1 MGDVVNEPRNALGNE
16 DGALR
21 PPLDVAIVG
30 GGLVGVIAALGLV
43 HRGIRVTVYE
53 RGAKFQEL
61 GAGIGFP
68 RVARECMQRMDP
80 RVLDALARVTQQN
93 PHDTVR
99 YWDGFNPRTKESSEL
114 KEGALLFDVPE
125 RDLAFWSCL
134 RSHFLL
140 EMVALLPEGVTQ
152 FGKRLV
158 EYIDEEKSDK
168 VVLRFADGSR
178 AEADVVI
185 GCDGI
190 HSTTRKLLL
199 GADHPAS
206 HPTYSHKKIFRGL
219 APINAVANALG
230 VDKAHDYIMHLG
242 PNAHTLS
249 FPVNNGTLGYML
261 FAIHDADEWADPHT
275 MTAPS
280 TRDQVA
286 RAFQSWGPHIV
297 EAVSLLPE
305 KLDMYGVFDMAD
317 HPAPIYAAGR
327 VCIAGDAAHASSP
340 FHGVGAGMGIEDALV
355 LVELLAQ
362 VRDQNEAGAGAG
374 PPALTAALKTFSTVR
389 MERTHW
395 LVQSSRDMGNIYQWR
410 YPDTG
415 RDSAKI
421 KAEFERRARKIWDF
435 DVDGMVAD
443 AKKEYGKRRAGEL

>member
-1 MGDVVNEPRNALGNE
+1 
-16 DGALR
+16 
-21 PPLDVAIVG
+21 
-30 GGLVGVIAALGLV
+30 
-43 HRGIRVTVYE
+43 
-53 RGAKFQEL
+53 
-61 GAGIGFP
+61 
-68 RVARECMQRMDP
+68 
-80 RVLDALARVTQQN
+80 
-93 PHDTVR
+93 
-99 YWDGFNPRTKESSEL
+99 
-114 KEGALLFDVPE
+114 
-125 RDLAFWSCL
+125 
-134 RSHFLL
+134 
-140 EMVALLPEGVTQ
+140 
-152 FGKRLV
+152 
-158 EYIDEEKSDK
+158 
-168 VVLRFADGSR
+168 
-178 AEADVVI
+178 
-185 GCDGI
+185 
-190 HSTTRKLLL
+190 
-199 GADHPAS
+199 
-206 HPTYSHKKIFRGL
+206 
-219 APINAVANALG
+219 
-230 VDKAHDYIMHLG
+230 
-242 PNAHTLS
+242 
-249 FPVNNGTLGYML
+249 ML

-317 HPAPIYAAGR
+317 HPAPTYAAGR

-362 VRDQNEAGAGAG
+362 VRDQNEAGPGAG